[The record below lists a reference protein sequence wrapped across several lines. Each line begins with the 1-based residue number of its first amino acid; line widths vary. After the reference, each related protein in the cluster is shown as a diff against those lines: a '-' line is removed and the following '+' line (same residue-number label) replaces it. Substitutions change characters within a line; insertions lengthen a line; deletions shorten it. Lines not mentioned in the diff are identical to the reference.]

1 MIWAW
6 KLPGNSIMHE
16 ISLVEGLFKQL
27 NELAAENKATK
38 IISVTME
45 IGPHCGVVLDSF
57 QFGFE
62 ILSADDPLM
71 RGAKLIVQVPPVNY
85 SCTNCSHVEVTVG
98 KKPDECP
105 HCGDLLLIPDG
116 GNDLILRQVEM
127 E

>member
-1 MIWAW
+1 
-6 KLPGNSIMHE
+6 MHE

-27 NELAAENKATK
+27 QELATENKATK

-45 IGPHCGVVLDSF
+45 IGPHCGVVVDSF
-57 QFGFE
+57 QFGFD
-62 ILSADDPLM
+62 ILSADDTLM

-85 SCTNCSHVEVTVG
+85 SCTNCNHVEFTIG
-98 KKPDECP
+98 SKPVECP
-105 HCGDLLLIPDG
+105 VCGELLLIPDG